1 MNHTR
6 GTNRSP
12 VLTAMTCLV
21 LALWACANAGSADE
35 PATSGPRRMTLGRPF
50 ACADYG
56 GSKICLVD
64 KDGRITWEYPATG
77 PQDVWVLPNGNIL
90 FSHVKGATEVTRQK
104 EVVWE
109 YKTAE
114 ANEVHACQPLPDGVV
129 MVAESGPMRIVE
141 VDRDGKITQRGPI
154 EDQLHEHASADALRP
169 QARHGKLSR
178 GSVSRRRCP
187 RV

>member
-1 MNHTR
+1 
-6 GTNRSP
+6 
-12 VLTAMTCLV
+12 MTCLV
-21 LALWACANAGSADE
+21 LTLLAFARAGSTDE
-35 PATSGPRRMTLGRPF
+35 PATSGPRRVTLGRPF

-64 KDGRITWEYPATG
+64 KDGQITWEYPATG

-141 VDRDGKITQRGPI
+141 VDRHGKITSEVPLKTNCTNTHLQMRC
-154 EDQLHEHASADALRP
+154 ARK
-169 QARHGKLSR
+169 ARHGKLPR
-178 GSVSRRRCP
+178 GSVSRRRRP